1 MLLKRLKAKERKVVR
16 TQKVVKISQ
25 EKLPAANAAATKIQ
39 SWVRMLAVWLPARRL
54 RCSLVDACLNR
65 AQLGSFYTPEEIQ
78 RHAVQRQLPAEEIAR
93 NTVLRQLPF
102 HQSALKLSKDV
113 KTAQF
118 QAAALR
124 LQSYVR
130 ARRQRT
136 KIIRIR
142 SAAAVLT
149 SSVHRTLLQLEWKT
163 KFAEITLQ
171 KVYERSLCQ
180 LAFQEQKAS
189 ISVLQAICRRS
200 VKEIVS
206 EQKRKVHQATF
217 KRAYI
222 NHKMWMMREIWT
234 RRDAIVEIQS
244 QIRYCRIWLP
254 DAPKIVP
261 CLSPRIILNAPALHF
276 IPETDLHASDIA
288 CCCQEDT
295 CKRSVLQ
302 KDYDGTRCQ
311 QCATHPTR
319 VCNSFN
325 YQVSNGA

>member
-1 MLLKRLKAKERKVVR
+1 MKKDVKKKDPRVEAEEQAQLLAAIKLLAKQRNKESENVLLKRLKAKERKVVR

-54 RCSLVDACLNR
+54 RCSLVDACLSR

-78 RHAVQRQLPAEEIAR
+78 QHAVQRQLPAEEIAR

-118 QAAALR
+118 QAAALH
-124 LQSYVR
+124 LQSCVR

-136 KIIRIR
+136 KIIRTR

-171 KVYERSLCQ
+171 KVYTRSL
-180 LAFQEQKAS
+180 
-189 ISVLQAICRRS
+189 
-200 VKEIVS
+200 
-206 EQKRKVHQATF
+206 
-217 KRAYI
+217 
-222 NHKMWMMREIWT
+222 
-234 RRDAIVEIQS
+234 
-244 QIRYCRIWLP
+244 
-254 DAPKIVP
+254 
-261 CLSPRIILNAPALHF
+261 
-276 IPETDLHASDIA
+276 
-288 CCCQEDT
+288 
-295 CKRSVLQ
+295 
-302 KDYDGTRCQ
+302 
-311 QCATHPTR
+311 
-319 VCNSFN
+319 
-325 YQVSNGA
+325 